1 MEWGE
6 QVLKAALYIRVS
18 TEEQAMHGISLD
30 AQKVALTE
38 YAKKNN
44 YEIIDYYEDE
54 GISARKKLYRRE
66 AFQRLI
72 ADVENGKID
81 IILFTKLDRWFRNI
95 ADYYKIQEKL
105 EKHNVNWKTIYENY
119 DTSTAAGRLHINIM
133 LSVAQDEADRTSERI
148 KSVFKNK
155 IANGEPV
162 FGKMPY
168 GYKLVDKK
176 MVIVPDEAER
186 VKYVFESYAKLKSKH
201 ATLRQYNVKYSEN
214 KSYDFISDML
224 SREFYIG
231 KYRSNDNFCEP
242 IVEKKLFDE
251 VNSIKKKS
259 FVRDNQTSRV
269 YIFSGLIECEE
280 CGHKMNGITSDSRYK
295 TASGELKI
303 YNKYISY
310 RCKYGTKS
318 TALCIHNK
326 SISED
331 DIEDMLIHNM
341 DKLIKNQIETVSK
354 KAKITD
360 KRTYIQKIKSCKS
373 RLSKLQELFLN
384 DLIDIKN
391 YKKEYERIN
400 NDLAEYE
407 KLSSE
412 AEPIS
417 LNAENLIGSDFKT
430 IYKEFSR
437 ESKREF
443 WSGVIDKITVN
454 VDNKVNVIFK

>member
-1 MEWGE
+1 MIR
-6 QVLKAALYIRVS
+6 AALYIRVS
-18 TEEQAMHGISLD
+18 TEEQAVHGISLD

-54 GISARKKLYRRE
+54 GISARKKIYRRE
-66 AFQRLI
+66 AFQRLMT
-72 ADVENGKID
+72 DVENGKID

-105 EKHNVNWKTIYENY
+105 EKCNVNWKTIYENY

-176 MVIVPDEAER
+176 MVIIPEEAAR
-186 VKYVFESYAKLKSKH
+186 VKYVFKTYAKLKSKH
-201 ATLRQYNVKYSEN
+201 ATLRQYNSKYNEN
-214 KSYDFISDML
+214 KSYDFIADML
-224 SREFYIG
+224 CREFYIG
-231 KYRSNDNFCEP
+231 KYRNNTSFCEP
-242 IVEKKLFDE
+242 IIEKDLFDE
-251 VNSIKKKS
+251 VNSIKTKS
-259 FVRDNQTSRV
+259 FVRDNQTKRV
-269 YIFSGLIECEE
+269 YIFSGLVECAE

-331 DIEDMLIHNM
+331 EIEDFLIHNIN
-341 DKLIKNQIETVSK
+341 KLVNNQIDSIAK
-354 KAKITD
+354 KSEKTD
-360 KRTYIQKIKSCKS
+360 KRTYVQKIKSNKS

-384 DLIDIKN
+384 DLIDIES
-391 YKKEYERIN
+391 YKKEFERIN
-400 NDLAEYE
+400 AELDE
-407 KLSSE
+407 LEELSKESN
-412 AEPIS
+412 PVK
-417 LNAENLIGSDFKT
+417 LNAESLIGKSDFIST
-430 IYKEFSR
+430 YKSTSR
-437 ESKREF
+437 NGKQEF
-443 WSGVIDKITVN
+443 WNYVIDKITVD
-454 VDNKVNVIFK
+454 VDNKVNAIFK

>member
-1 MEWGE
+1 MIR
-6 QVLKAALYIRVS
+6 AALYIRVS

-44 YEIIDYYEDE
+44 YEIVGYYEDE

-72 ADVENGKID
+72 TDVENGDID

-119 DTSTAAGRLHINIM
+119 DTSTASGRLHINIM

-155 IANGEPV
+155 IVNGEPV

-168 GYKLVDKK
+168 GYKLIDKK

-186 VKYVFESYAKLKSKH
+186 VKDVFETYLRLKSKH
-201 ATLRQYNVKYSEN
+201 ATMRQYNLKYDEH

-231 KYRSNDNFCEP
+231 KYRNNNEFCEP
-242 IVEKKLFDE
+242 IIEKKLFDE
-251 VNSIKKKS
+251 VNAIKKKS
-259 FVRDNQTSRV
+259 FVRDNQTSRI
-269 YIFSGLIECEE
+269 YIFSGLIECKE
-280 CGHKMNGITSDSRYK
+280 CGHKMNGITSDSRYR
-295 TASGELKI
+295 TANGELKI

-318 TALCIHNK
+318 TSLCIHNK
-326 SISED
+326 SINED
-331 DIEDMLIHNM
+331 EIEDFLIHNIN
-341 DKLIKNQIETVSK
+341 KLVNNQIDSITK
-354 KAKITD
+354 KSEKTD
-360 KRTYIQKIKSCKS
+360 KRTYVQKIKSNKV

-384 DLIDIKN
+384 DLIDIES
-391 YKKEYERIN
+391 YKKEFERIN
-400 NDLAEYE
+400 LELNKLEILAKE
-407 KLSSE
+407 ST
-412 AEPIS
+412 PIK
-417 LNAENLIGSDFKT
+417 LNAESLIGKSDFIPT
-430 IYKEFSR
+430 YKLLTR
-437 ESKREF
+437 ENKQEF
-443 WSGVIDKITVN
+443 WSTVIEKITVN
-454 VDNKVNVIFK
+454 VDNEVNIIFK